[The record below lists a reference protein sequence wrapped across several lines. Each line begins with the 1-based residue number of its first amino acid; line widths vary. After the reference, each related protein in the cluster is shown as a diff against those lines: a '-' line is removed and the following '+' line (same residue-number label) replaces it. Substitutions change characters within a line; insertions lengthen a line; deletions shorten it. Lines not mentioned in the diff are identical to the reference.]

1 MTAGERMGGPVRPAW
16 GALTRIQ
23 RGDDGQNLE
32 APAVVTEP
40 PAAVDQLRQ
49 RIQPPP
55 TLATVDDCG
64 QVSKEEAHGEDPQ
77 LPVGDVNS
85 LR

>member
-1 MTAGERMGGPVRPAW
+1 MGGPVRPAW

-40 PAAVDQLRQ
+40 PAAGGPTTAANSALT
-49 RIQPPP
+49 
-55 TLATVDDCG
+55 TLATGDECG
-64 QVSKEEAHGEDPQ
+64 QVSNEESHGEDPQ
-77 LPVGDVNS
+77 LPVGLCQLVTGV
-85 LR
+85 